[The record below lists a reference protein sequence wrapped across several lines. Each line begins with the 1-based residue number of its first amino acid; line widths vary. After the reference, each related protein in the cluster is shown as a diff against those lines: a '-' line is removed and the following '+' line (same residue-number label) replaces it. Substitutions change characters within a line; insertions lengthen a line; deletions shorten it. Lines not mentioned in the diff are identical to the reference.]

1 MTIKTTLSTLDD
13 VPEQL
18 HELYAESDDGFVLQV
33 ADIDNHP
40 EVVNL
45 KNAYTRVKQEREQLR
60 EKLQQLPSDFDPQQ
74 WENVKSGKAK
84 EEDLIALRKELESEI
99 DKWKSKADQ
108 LEGETFKLTLSQQ
121 LDDSLK
127 SVGITNPAFQKA
139 ARALLISD
147 VSLKDGK
154 AVVETDMGPM
164 QLADHVKRWAS
175 SEEGASFVTPAVGGG
190 ARGGEKPNKVVSVE
204 SFKNMGDLE
213 RKQLFENNPEDFKR
227 LVSELKGK

>member
-1 MTIKTTLSTLDD
+1 MTIKTKLSALDD

-18 HELYAESDDGFVLQV
+18 HEYYTETDDGFVLKVDDVDSHPDV
-33 ADIDNHP
+33 A
-40 EVVNL
+40 NL

-60 EKLQQLPSDFDPQQ
+60 QKLQELPDDFDPQQ

-84 EEDLIALRKELESEI
+84 EEDLIALRKEMESEI
-99 DKWKSKADQ
+99 EKWRTKAEQ

-121 LDDSLK
+121 LDESLK
-127 SVGITNPAFQKA
+127 NVGITNPAFQKA

-147 VSLKDGK
+147 VTLKDGK

-164 QLADHVKRWAS
+164 QLAEHVKRWAS
-175 SEEGASFVTPAVGGG
+175 SDEGSAFVTPAVGGG
-190 ARGGEKPNKVVSVE
+190 AKGGDKPNKVVSLD
-204 SFKNMGDLE
+204 SFKEMGDKE
-213 RKQLFENNPEDFKR
+213 RKQLFEENPEEFKR

>member
-99 DKWKSKADQ
+99 DKWRSKAEQ

-121 LDDSLK
+121 LDESLK

-190 ARGGEKPNKVVSVE
+190 AKGGEKPNKVVSVE
-204 SFKNMGDLE
+204 AFKNMGDLE